1 MHSENQEVVGHAI
14 TCVPGLLFA
23 IAPPSSAEYGGSQ
36 QPYWSTSSSRRSPF
50 SWKSCVY
57 AGSTAGGIDASKD
70 LYGDGEQGDMVD
82 KGVEGDG
89 EGGGSE
95 KREESGEQ
103 DVADPGDPIKG
114 ISVAI
119 EVCGEARLEERRRAL
134 DSSGM
139 RVKCSGNVQ

>member
-1 MHSENQEVVGHAI
+1 MRWSENQEVVGHAI
-14 TCVPGLLFA
+14 TCVPGSLFA
-23 IAPPSSAEYGGSQ
+23 IVPPSSAEYGGSQ

-57 AGSTAGGIDASKD
+57 AGRTAGGIDASKN
-70 LYGDGEQGDMVD
+70 LRGDGEQDNMVD
-82 KGVEGDG
+82 KGVERGDG
-89 EGGGSE
+89 EVGGSE

-103 DVADPGDPIKG
+103 DAADSGDSIKG

-119 EVCGEARLEERRRAL
+119 EFCGEARLEERRRAL

-139 RVKCSGNVQ
+139 RVK

>member
-14 TCVPGLLFA
+14 NCVPGLFFV

-36 QPYWSTSSSRRSPF
+36 QPCWSTSSSRRSPF

-70 LYGDGEQGDMVD
+70 LYGDGEQGDMIG
-82 KGVEGDG
+82 KGVEGDD
-89 EGGGSE
+89 ERGSE
-95 KREESGEQ
+95 KREESGEE
-103 DVADPGDPIKG
+103 DAADSGDPTKG

-119 EVCGEARLEERRRAL
+119 EFCGEARLEERRRAL

-139 RVKCSGNVQ
+139 RVKCNGNVQ